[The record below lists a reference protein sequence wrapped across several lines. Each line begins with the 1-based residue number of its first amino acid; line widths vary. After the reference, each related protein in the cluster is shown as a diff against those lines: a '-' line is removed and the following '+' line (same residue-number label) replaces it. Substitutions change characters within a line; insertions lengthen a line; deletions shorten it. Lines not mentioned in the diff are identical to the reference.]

1 MNVMKAVKGRRIPVA
16 AVVLAAAVVAWAI
29 DLRFATG
36 YFYVHQ
42 LAMRAACVLLG
53 LAAVAGLGRGLL
65 GGIADRRRR
74 LAAAAVFAGAIGLIV
89 LMGHEPAAANLRK
102 NRAYLER
109 LAGIAAGYIARH
121 GEAPDGFDQA
131 LNEAHAQTGL
141 ILPNR
146 GDADGHGLAYEK
158 LGKRAFALTSTRA
171 GVKVIYRE
179 GTVSTREDTPRDPA
193 ALTRR

>member
-102 NRAYLER
+102 NRAYLEH

-146 GDADGHGLAYEK
+146 GDADGHALTYKK
-158 LGKRAFALTSTRA
+158 LGKRSFALSSGHAGISAVYTDGAISTCWFGISDR
-171 GVKVIYRE
+171 V
-179 GTVSTREDTPRDPA
+179 P
-193 ALTRR
+193 LTRR